1 MRPLG
6 FLLAILTGSTV
17 ALSVGLLLTWVVI
30 LFLPENEAQFAPEH
44 GPLLRAIA
52 VFSLFAAT
60 AAVSLYGEMA
70 NRTRPARKPFRSA
83 RRHRWA
89 HLVDLIHLLPGQDPV
104 ELRAGSG
111 GGQLVDLFLG
121 QVHPIQHERWH
132 SVLTQGAHSL
142 VKVG

>member
-17 ALSVGLLLTWVVI
+17 ALSVGLLLTWIVI

-70 NRTRPARKPFRSA
+70 TRTRPWRFL
-83 RRHRWA
+83 A
-89 HLVDLIHLLPGQDPV
+89 HFATVAMFGVAVWMYWP
-104 ELRAGSG
+104 
-111 GGQLVDLFLG
+111 
-121 QVHPIQHERWH
+121 
-132 SVLTQGAHSL
+132 
-142 VKVG
+142 K